1 MITSK
6 SRRKGYSYKMA
17 AVASNRYDTVPD
29 AIVLLMAYE
38 KKYLYGRN
46 GIFDMAKKNADF
58 LNEHTAWTKKRE
70 KIDTKDSIKASY
82 IEIDRNTKV
91 PLEKG
96 YCSQITSVS
105 FHDDPDGSRG
115 VDFDLGIVDEGGKFP
130 NWQDSYHAMLPS
142 QEAGMYKTGFLIVF
156 GTGGDMDGGTVDFSD
171 HFYNAE
177 TFGYNCYKNTWDEG
191 SVKDGGYFHPQYI
204 GEQGF
209 IDAQGNSKVK
219 EAKEYERALVHLSEM
234 TLQLEQAVR
243 DEEEGK
249 ESPATAHF
257 IFGQPAIER
266 VLSLAVNEQIKRNPL
281 VIKVPQPFGVSLL
294 ALLGIWT
301 TQGEQILGKISQYV
315 DFQGFVNDGLTMISS
330 APVDLSMQ
338 GSATVL
344 VSSYAVAATVHFFYK
359 FFRKKPGAKGDK
371 SDVVQNQENIT
382 DRNHSF
388 EISRHTSLTAI
399 TTDTAQSIPGLDLW
413 TVTSSDPLSPKAEPE
428 QLDIVL
434 FSKEGQPALIVIR
447 K

>member
-1 MITSK
+1 MNLFSPFVV
-6 SRRKGYSYKMA
+6 A
-17 AVASNRYDTVPD
+17 AS
-29 AIVLLMAYE
+29 LS
-38 KKYLYGRN
+38 
-46 GIFDMAKKNADF
+46 IF
-58 LNEHTAWTKKRE
+58 LT
-70 KIDTKDSIKASY
+70 
-82 IEIDRNTKV
+82 
-91 PLEKG
+91 P
-96 YCSQITSVS
+96 
-105 FHDDPDGSRG
+105 
-115 VDFDLGIVDEGGKFP
+115 
-130 NWQDSYHAMLPS
+130 PS
-142 QEAGMYKTGFLIVF
+142 QAKANTGQKLTCRTNLAPPSRKSPITAALEEPAS
-156 GTGGDMDGGTVDFSD
+156 GSAAQALSAL
-171 HFYNAE
+171 NAIRGEISQRQAIE
-177 TFGYNCYKNTWDEG
+177 TATEL
-191 SVKDGGYFHPQYI
+191 
-204 GEQGF
+204 
-209 IDAQGNSKVK
+209 AT
-219 EAKEYERALVHLSEM
+219 KEYERALVHLSEM

-388 EISRHTSLTAI
+388 EISRHTSLAAV
-399 TTDTAQSIPGLDLW
+399 TTDQARSIPGVDLW

-434 FSKEGQPALIVIR
+434 FSKEGQPALIVI
-447 K
+447 KK